1 MRTKADIAKLIESKN
16 LYGLINALKDPDGAI
31 RSQVAEALGELKDEA
46 ATDALI
52 EALNDDR
59 WPVRRNAAWALGE
72 ISSVRAVLYLINA
85 FRKTWE
91 GIDAYCAE
99 ALVKIGKPAV
109 KPLLQAI
116 DSQDLNTRYWSIE
129 ALGQIGDSRAVE
141 PLIALLSDRDATI
154 RYGSTKALGAIA
166 DSKAFDPLTKA
177 LRDPSDMV
185 KRQAQ
190 RSMRKLVSKELPPK
204 IELGAGKLIKLV
216 AVVKTDDGTLKDIE
230 INVAPPEENATKE

>member
-1 MRTKADIAKLIESKN
+1 MRTKADITKLKESKN
-16 LYGLINALKDPDGAI
+16 LYGLINALKDPDVNI
-31 RSQVAEALGELKDEA
+31 RSQVAEALAELKDDA

-52 EALNDDR
+52 EALSDDR
-59 WPVRRNAAWALGE
+59 WSVRRNAAWALGE
-72 ISSVRAVLYLINA
+72 ISSARAILYLIGA

-141 PLIALLSDRDATI
+141 PLITLLTDRDAII
-154 RYGSTKALGAIA
+154 RYSATKALGTIA
-166 DSKAFDPLTKA
+166 DGKALDPLIKA

-185 KRQAQ
+185 KRRAQ
-190 RSMRKLVSKELPPK
+190 KSMRKLVLNELTPK
-204 IELGAGKLIKLV
+204 IDLRAGKLIKLI
-216 AVVKTDDGTLKDIE
+216 AVVQTEDGTLKDIE
-230 INVAPPEENATKE
+230 ITVAPLDERTTKK